1 MRMIRLTVSC
11 AVLCL
16 VPWGT
21 IFAQVSANYSGTV
34 PACSDKPVLHA
45 PYAAKEIFISVRKR
59 RDGTVSRT
67 ETVGSQARDSQGRTY
82 SAGERLWDY
91 HVGKNKMLGSE
102 MLYRI
107 DDPVADTETR
117 WDTSTKVAKMIHWPK
132 GTQSQSAAV
141 EKWITVCMALM
152 TANTYG
158 NNVQELGKKVMNGL
172 VVEGTRSSYTV
183 PAGEDHNKRPLVVV
197 HETWYSPALKT
208 VVLETND
215 DPRTGT
221 TRDELTDIV
230 RGKPDVTKYS
240 PPAGYTIQQI
250 QIPQMPQ

>member
-1 MRMIRLTVSC
+1 MTKIRPAVC
-11 AVLCL
+11 CVVLCL
-16 VPWGT
+16 VPCT
-21 IFAQVSANYSGTV
+21 AILAQANTKNSGSV
-34 PACSDKPVLHA
+34 PICSDKPVLNA
-45 PYAAKEIFISVRKR
+45 PYSAKRIFIGVKKH

-67 ETVGSQARDSQGRTY
+67 RTIGSQVRDSQGRTY

-91 HVGKNKMLGSE
+91 YVGKKKMVGHE

-117 WDTSTKVAKMIHWPK
+117 WDTSTKVAREIHWPK
-132 GTQSQSAAV
+132 GAQSQSVAA
-141 EKWITVCMALM
+141 EKWIAICMAFM

-158 NNVQELGKKVMNGL
+158 DNVQNVGKKTMDDV

-197 HETWYSPALKT
+197 HETWYSPVLEI

-221 TRDELTDIV
+221 TKDELTDIV
-230 RGKPDVTKYS
+230 RGKPDITEYRL
-240 PPAGYTIQQI
+240 PAGYSIRQI
-250 QIPQMPQ
+250 RMP